1 MGQLVIPDSAIV
13 YADTSVFIYSIEAH
27 PTYYTVLEPLWTKF
41 YAGTI
46 ELISSELTLTETL
59 VVPMRDRDNELIN
72 TYEQFLLFSNV
83 RLIPISQAI
92 LRSAAQIRATINLK
106 TPDAIHGA
114 TALAESTTLLITN
127 DNQFRNLSGLSV
139 VVLSEVLAT

>member
-59 VVPMRDRDNELIN
+59 VIPMRDRDNELIN

-92 LRSAAQIRATINLK
+92 LRSAAQIRATTNLK